1 MGGRRQINSA
11 PGAKY
16 CEAQQILDRR
26 LQWPEKKSGSNVHS
40 AGKSWPGSSLQHS
53 GWSFSTWGSLQRA
66 AALILSSKITSSASG
81 VGGIFVWWY
90 YPLDASVQAPLKWED
105 ARGIEKLRRQC
116 FEWRGFNN
124 HCSIGSW
131 YRLNLQSCMYTPRL
145 AIDRCKDL
153 CLRATNRQTEDK
165 KWASA
170 NFART
175 DHALPG
181 FALAQLHLSSIF
193 IVGQLCTIQERLW
206 RKWSLA
212 SNLVLS
218 TLLWSN
224 MRRWQVK
231 DFQRRKVSDIWG
243 KFMFGLCSCSLP
255 QKRSSRTTLEL
266 SSPTRPRPAWAAI
279 QLLAGRFK
287 VLELAWG
294 PQCQF

>member
-1 MGGRRQINSA
+1 M
-11 PGAKY
+11 
-16 CEAQQILDRR
+16 
-26 LQWPEKKSGSNVHS
+26 
-40 AGKSWPGSSLQHS
+40 
-53 GWSFSTWGSLQRA
+53 
-66 AALILSSKITSSASG
+66 
-81 VGGIFVWWY
+81 
-90 YPLDASVQAPLKWED
+90 YP
-105 ARGIEKLRRQC
+105 
-116 FEWRGFNN
+116 
-124 HCSIGSW
+124 
-131 YRLNLQSCMYTPRL
+131 PRL

-181 FALAQLHLSSIF
+181 FALARLHLSMSWIF
-193 IVGQLCTIQERLW
+193 IVGQLCPNDPSPPILF
-206 RKWSLA
+206 
-212 SNLVLS
+212 S

-224 MRRWQVK
+224 MRRWQVN
-231 DFQRRKVSDIWG
+231 DLQRRKVSDIWG

>member
-1 MGGRRQINSA
+1 
-11 PGAKY
+11 
-16 CEAQQILDRR
+16 
-26 LQWPEKKSGSNVHS
+26 
-40 AGKSWPGSSLQHS
+40 
-53 GWSFSTWGSLQRA
+53 
-66 AALILSSKITSSASG
+66 
-81 VGGIFVWWY
+81 
-90 YPLDASVQAPLKWED
+90 
-105 ARGIEKLRRQC
+105 
-116 FEWRGFNN
+116 
-124 HCSIGSW
+124 
-131 YRLNLQSCMYTPRL
+131 MYTPRL

-165 KWASA
+165 KWAST

-181 FALAQLHLSSIF
+181 FALARLHLSSIF
-193 IVGQLCTIQERLW
+193 IVGQLCTNDPSPPILF
-206 RKWSLA
+206 
-212 SNLVLS
+212 S

-224 MRRWQVK
+224 MRRWQVN

-255 QKRSSRTTLEL
+255 QEGSSRTTLEL

-287 VLELAWG
+287 VLELALG